1 MLEYNFYMQYYNKS
15 LNDTIN
21 NKLTILNQSHKKI
34 NKINKFIKLFLY

>member
-34 NKINKFIKLFLY
+34 KSINS